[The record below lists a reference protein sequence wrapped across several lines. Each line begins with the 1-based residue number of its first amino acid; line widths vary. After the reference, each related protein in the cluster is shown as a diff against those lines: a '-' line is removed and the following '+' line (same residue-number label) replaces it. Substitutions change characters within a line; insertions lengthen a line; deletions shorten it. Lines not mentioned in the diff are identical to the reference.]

1 MSNSIPLMIKVADKA
16 TPTIVSKDSS
26 YDALFEVGDNLVGS
40 DADAYKMSL
49 RSFSLKWDRSHP
61 ESGFP
66 ERTLVTKE
74 NSRATIELIGLRRG
88 VDVLEADRRIERTS
102 LSGPFE

>member
-1 MSNSIPLMIKVADKA
+1 MSNSIPLMIKVADNA
-16 TPTIVSKDSS
+16 TPIIVSEDSS
-26 YDALFEVGDNLVGS
+26 YDALFEVVDNLVGS

-49 RSFSLKWDRSHP
+49 RSFSVKWDRSHP
-61 ESGFP
+61 SGFP

-74 NSRATIELIGLRRG
+74 NFRATIELIALRRG

-102 LSGPFE
+102 LSGSFE